1 MSEPEWMLAHDP
13 EPVVAAALAHH
24 LAAAASYDLERRP
37 SARFTAAARDRLTAA
52 STRLAPCP
60 SPSAATAP
68 LDDAA
73 FDEAQDA
80 TRRTRLANERTY
92 LAWWR
97 TGLTALAVSLAAGRV
112 CRCLSHR
119 TAWPYEVLGAGF
131 AVLGVAC
138 IVNAYQRERE
148 IDRALQEGRFA
159 SMDPARRSC

>member
-1 MSEPEWMLAHDP
+1 MSQP
-13 EPVVAAALAHH
+13 
-24 LAAAASYDLERRP
+24 ERRDSP
-37 SARFTAAARDRLTAA
+37 ARRR
-52 STRLAPCP
+52 
-60 SPSAATAP
+60 
-68 LDDAA
+68 A

-97 TGLTALAVSLAAGRV
+97 TGLTAIAVSLAAGRV
-112 CRCLSHR
+112 VPTLSHR
-119 TAWPYEVLGAGF
+119 TAWPYEVVGAGF

-159 SMDPARRSC
+159 YMDPRSTMFLTALGVILGLLTLGLIVVNP